1 MKSWSA
7 PRDFGSRAQHG
18 ALREGMSVVATAL
31 ANATADGYPFVVVC
45 AREGDM
51 RLLAERVTRCFDV
64 PVLGEQADYWLVD
77 CPTLIVIDD
86 EDAVGPPS
94 VLQELAGKIGGG
106 KTVIPGR
113 VRPRTAANSCRGFR
127 PEKRGRR

>member
-1 MKSWSA
+1 
-7 PRDFGSRAQHG
+7 
-18 ALREGMSVVATAL
+18 MSVVATAL
-31 ANATADGYPFVVVC
+31 ANATADGYPFAVVC
-45 AREGDM
+45 VREGDM
-51 RLLAERVTRCFDV
+51 RLIAEGLTRSCEA
-64 PVLGEQADYWLVD
+64 PGQGEKADYRLVD

-113 VRPRTAANSCRGFR
+113 CGRPRTAANSCRGFR
-127 PEKRGRR
+127 PEKRVRRSSAP